1 MFDRRM
7 TLWPMVHGFLIVY
20 SNDMLKIWIKNN
32 GRPLPKTES
41 AGTFLF
47 VVMLC
52 PIRRLFVSLSRVRDV
67 DVEERSAND
76 VRAIQRRD

>member
-1 MFDRRM
+1 MQSSIFLVGPMGAGKTTIGRM
-7 TLWPMVHGFLIVY
+7 IAQ
-20 SNDMLKIWIKNN
+20 
-32 GRPLPKTES
+32 E
-41 AGTFLF
+41 F